1 HREGLPDAHHLHR
14 LPPSANGNV
23 PMRPACSRLNIV
35 QPDQE
40 PRARS
45 HWTFV
50 EFALRTSLRRSHR
63 STLDELTFVRARSTV
78 LAAGTREGCPALVRT
93 RRRAMTK
100 RLPARP
106 ATAGLVAV
114 ACLALMVANG
124 SAKKPAETT
133 QYNVPKATCGPGDH
147 PETALQGQV
156 PAALR
161 AAGFK
166 GFNCNLELI
175 GQSRGEGAN
184 WQSAE
189 FLDKNGHRCGY
200 HGTASPDRSLPG
212 RQHLGVPVIDLTNP
226 TNPTPTGYL
235 QTTSMLDPWESLK
248 VNERRGLLGADNGK
262 NGA

>member
-1 HREGLPDAHHLHR
+1 
-14 LPPSANGNV
+14 
-23 PMRPACSRLNIV
+23 
-35 QPDQE
+35 
-40 PRARS
+40 
-45 HWTFV
+45 
-50 EFALRTSLRRSHR
+50 
-63 STLDELTFVRARSTV
+63 
-78 LAAGTREGCPALVRT
+78 
-93 RRRAMTK
+93 MTK
-100 RLPARP
+100 QLSARP
-106 ATAGLVAV
+106 VTAGLVAV

-124 SAKKPAETT
+124 NAKKPGETT
-133 QYNVPKATCGPGDH
+133 SYSVPKATCGPGDH

-235 QTTSMLDPWESLK
+235 QTTSMLDPWESMAGNKFEADDLALFGGQFLD
-248 VNERRGLLGADNGK
+248 GLAEFAGGYAAGECGFRVHRLFTDQQGVVEG
-262 NGA
+262 